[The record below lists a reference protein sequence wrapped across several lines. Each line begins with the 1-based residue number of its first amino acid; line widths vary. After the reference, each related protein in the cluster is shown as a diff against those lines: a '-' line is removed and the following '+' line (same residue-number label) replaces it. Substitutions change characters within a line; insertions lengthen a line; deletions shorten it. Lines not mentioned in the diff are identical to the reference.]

1 MPKMKTCRGAAK
13 RFKVTGS
20 GKVKRGKAFK
30 RHQLSCKTRKQK
42 RNLRHATTVAEVDSR
57 SIRRLIPYL

>member
-1 MPKMKTCRGAAK
+1 MPKMKTRRGAAK

-42 RNLRHATTVAEVDSR
+42 RNLRHATTVSKVEAR
-57 SIRRLIPYL
+57 TILRLIPYM

>member
-1 MPKMKTCRGAAK
+1 MPKMKTRRGAAK
-13 RFKVTGS
+13 RFTVTGS

-42 RNLRHATTVAEVDSR
+42 RKLRHATTVAAVESR
-57 SIRRLIPYL
+57 AIRRLIPYL

>member
-1 MPKMKTCRGAAK
+1 MPKLKTSRGTAK

-20 GKVKRGKAFK
+20 GKVRRSKAYR

-42 RNLRHATTVAEVDSR
+42 RHLRQAATVDSANEKA
-57 SIRRLIPYL
+57 IKRLLPYW

>member
-1 MPKMKTCRGAAK
+1 MPKMKTNRGTAK

-20 GKVKRGKAFK
+20 GKIKRSKAYL

-42 RNLRHATTVAEVDSR
+42 NGLGKTVMVDATNERA
-57 SIRRLIPYL
+57 IRRLLPYG